1 MKSSVLQTL
10 VIVGSLFILTACQSA
25 PGEDDNGENARVE
38 LSYNPTILRPFP
50 DDPGM
55 TIRHSGPID
64 VEWYD
69 EELEKAHRAFVAG
82 GERSEDKP
90 AILLEA
96 ERHLRRALSQ
106 PIRFGVSGNRLWIEP
121 RGAEVNYRDVVQAF
135 AATGLFRTVQVS
147 HLRYQ

>member
-1 MKSSVLQTL
+1 MKISMLRVLLLGTA
-10 VIVGSLFILTACQSA
+10 LFALSACQSA
-25 PGEDDNGENARVE
+25 PGDDGENARVE
-38 LSYNPTILRPFP
+38 ISYNPTILRPFP
-50 DDPGM
+50 DDPGI

-121 RGAEVNYRDVVQAF
+121 RGAQVNYREVVQAF
-135 AATGLFRTVQVS
+135 AATGLFETVQVS